1 MEIKSM
7 YRAFESIGI
16 KVLSDEV
23 CCQLLAFF
31 YAFGT
36 EDFITNKRLQIDLQ
50 EAQKRLNIIDG
61 KFPNSELIP
70 ILQNYVK
77 KVTTYKGGERPDWLE
92 EIAKKYNVKLDD
104 DMNMNWNTPK
114 EGKKKKR

>member
-77 KVTTYKGGERPDWLE
+77 EVTTYKGGERPDWLE